1 MRRAG
6 FSMVEVVMALGI
18 VSFALVS
25 IFGLLSVGLMASKQ
39 SGSDT
44 VIASMSAQITSRLQS
59 GKDTITVGTPLNYYF
74 DNQGQLQ
81 VDGSDIPL
89 TTSTADTLYQCVVN
103 GRLPNASTE
112 VADLG
117 SHLILT
123 TLTFSWP
130 TKVPDPNKRPNH
142 EVLHATLAK

>member
-6 FSMVEVVMALGI
+6 FSMVEVVVALGI
-18 VSFALVS
+18 VSFAMVS
-25 IFGLLSVGLMASKQ
+25 IFGLLSVGLIASKQ

-44 VIASMSAQITSRLQS
+44 VLASMMAQVTSRLQS
-59 GKDTITVGTPLNYYF
+59 GKDAFVVGTPVNYFF

-81 VDGSDIPL
+81 TDGADKPL
-89 TTSTADTLYQCVVN
+89 IAANTSSLYQCAVAS
-103 GRLPNASTE
+103 RLPNSSTE
-112 VADLG
+112 LADLG
-117 SHLILT
+117 SHLVLT

-130 TKVPDPNKRPNH
+130 TTVSDPDKRPNH